1 MLPHEAVQ
9 HLHHV
14 FGLEPLPDLNG
25 QTFAA
30 EHVDLGRTSRFD
42 HRQRLELGAATEL
55 VMRARPH
62 LPESVMIQVRAV

>member
-14 FGLEPLPDLNG
+14 FGLEPLPDLNS

-30 EHVDLGRTSRFD
+30 EHVH
-42 HRQRLELGAATEL
+42 HRQRLEPGAATEL
-55 VMRARPH
+55 VLKARPH
-62 LPESVMIQVRAV
+62 LPENTG